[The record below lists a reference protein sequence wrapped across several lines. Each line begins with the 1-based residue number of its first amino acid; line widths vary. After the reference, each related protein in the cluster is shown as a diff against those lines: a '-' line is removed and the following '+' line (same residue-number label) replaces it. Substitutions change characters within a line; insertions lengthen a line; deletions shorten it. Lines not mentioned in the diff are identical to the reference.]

1 MKYAL
6 YANAAVYAIGWILSV
21 LAQAQ
26 NSVLSKSNGLP
37 SGWRGIWRYIQLQA
51 INLAI
56 RALVSGALYSFVIG
70 KIGSE
75 LQSIGLTLHGAAVA
89 ALSGLAANYVIYQGF
104 GLLPWFRKEIADLV
118 PPANSQIVPPTTAPP
133 TPPSS
138 ETRS

>member
-1 MKYAL
+1 MNAL
-6 YANAAVYAIGWILSV
+6 YVNAALYTIGWILSV

-37 SGWRGIWRYIQLQA
+37 PGWPGIWRYIQLQA

-56 RALVSGALYSFVIG
+56 RALISGALYGFVIG
-70 KIGSE
+70 KIGNE
-75 LQSIGLTLHGAAVA
+75 LQGVGLNLHGAAVA
-89 ALSGLAANYVIYQGF
+89 ALSGLAANYVIYQAA

-118 PPANSQIVPPTTAPP
+118 PPANSQIVAPP
-133 TPPSS
+133 APPAPPPS